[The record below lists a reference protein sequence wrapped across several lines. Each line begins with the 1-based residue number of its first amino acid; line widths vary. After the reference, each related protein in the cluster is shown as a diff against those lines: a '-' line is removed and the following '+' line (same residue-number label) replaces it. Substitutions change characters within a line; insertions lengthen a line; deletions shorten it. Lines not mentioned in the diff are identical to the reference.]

1 MTLTMECMA
10 RKLWSGLTTAAMLV
24 TSLGVAPAGQA
35 NANQSRQADEA
46 YQANVPRQNAQSD
59 SILTVLPSDSSP
71 SEASES
77 MQVEAAVT
85 PTSLSNSALAA
96 LSSVRKVGEYQ
107 SQEDVQEAAETIVNI
122 YPRQIGGR
130 QAATIHVRSIP
141 ILTFLG
147 APQPEPSASATPQSV
162 AQSSSLQSV
171 SQTTTA
177 TSGVKRPTPSDDAET
192 DSNLEA
198 SPAGVT
204 ATTLQANAA
213 GNSAEASDPVE
224 RALAIAAQINQLNRD
239 GVDAETITVRWDAT
253 QEQYVIQVSGQ
264 DLVAINADTI
274 LPDTTRNP
282 AEDAL
287 QATNRLRRLLGDAPP
302 LREIQGRPRPT
313 VQFSLGSVQ
322 ATLSGLASWYGPG
335 FHGNRSASGEVF
347 NQNGMTAAHRSL
359 PFGTQVRVTNLS
371 NGRAVV
377 VRINDRGPFARGRV
391 IDLSAGA
398 AQVIGLTSSGVAPV
412 SLEVMGQVRS
422 VSSR

>member
-1 MTLTMECMA
+1 MECMA

-35 NANQSRQADEA
+35 NPNQSRQADEA
-46 YQANVPRQNAQSD
+46 SQANVPRHSAQSD
-59 SILTVLPSDSSP
+59 SILTVLPSDSFP
-71 SEASES
+71 SEALES
-77 MQVEAAVT
+77 ASIEEAVT
-85 PTSLSNSALAA
+85 PTSLPNSALAA

-141 ILTFLG
+141 VLTFLG
-147 APQPEPSASATPQSV
+147 GPQTESSASATPRSV
-162 AQSSSLQSV
+162 AQSSSLQSA
-171 SQTTTA
+171 SQATTV
-177 TSGVKRPTPSDDAET
+177 TSGVKLPTPSDDAET
-192 DSNLEA
+192 DSNSNLEA

-204 ATTLQANAA
+204 AATLQASAA
-213 GNSAEASDPVE
+213 GDSAEASDPVE

-239 GVDAETITVRWDAT
+239 GVDAEAITVRWDTT
-253 QEQYVIQVSGQ
+253 QEQYVIQVSGR
-264 DLVAINADTI
+264 DLVAINTDTI
-274 LPDTTRNP
+274 LPDTTHNP

-302 LREIQGRPRPT
+302 LQEIQGRPRPT
-313 VQFSLGSVQ
+313 VQFSLGAVQ
-322 ATLSGLASWYGPG
+322 VRLSGLASWYGPG
-335 FHGNRSASGEVF
+335 FHGSRSASGEVF

-359 PFGTQVRVTNLS
+359 PFGTQVRVTNLN

-391 IDLSAGA
+391 IDLAAGA
-398 AQVIGLTSSGVAPV
+398 AQVIGLTNSGVAPV
-412 SLEVMGQVRS
+412 SLEVIGQVQS
-422 VSSR
+422 VSAR